1 MTPPSI
7 FLTGA
12 TGHLGVAIAH
22 ALLSKPDPPS
32 VRLLVRSADKLRT
45 LIAAEPALAPLERA
59 ELVVGDF
66 RDRATL
72 EKGTR
77 DTDVVIHNLHSHEY
91 WKGTQHIVDVNVGG
105 ARTLAEVA
113 VEAGVGHFIYIGS
126 YSIHDKTDGP
136 SEADLAPMAARGA
149 SSQAKYVVQ
158 KALEAASDEGN
169 RFRLDV
175 VSPSY
180 MMGPWQLDPTY
191 FGVLFHVPRFCR
203 LKWTLPGGVNLV
215 DVRDVAQAVVDCI
228 EKESPQKILAS
239 GDDMTF
245 QDMFRIMN
253 RVGGRPYDPKIIPPG
268 LLRAVPRLRFFGDFG
283 KYYFDRP
290 HFVDRPTELTRRF
303 SVEQTIADTVEF
315 AGKNRMFK
323 SRWHLLRWVAKRY
336 L

>member
-1 MTPPSI
+1 MTMPTI

-22 ALLSKPDPPS
+22 ALLSKPDPPT
-32 VRLLVRSADKLRT
+32 VRLLVRDAEKVRKLVAAD
-45 LIAAEPALAPLERA
+45 EALQPLARA
-59 ELVVGDF
+59 ELVIGDF

-77 DTDVVIHNLHSHEY
+77 GADVVVHNLHSHEY
-91 WKGTQHIVDVNVGG
+91 WKGTEHIVDVNVGG
-105 ARTLAEVA
+105 ARTLAETA
-113 VEAGVGHFIYIGS
+113 VDAGVGHFIYIGS
-126 YSIHDKTDGP
+126 YSVHFKDDGP
-136 SEADLAPMAARGA
+136 SEADLASMSARGA

-158 KALEAASDEGN
+158 KVLEAASEDGA

-203 LKWTLPGGVNLV
+203 LKWALPGGVNLV
-215 DVRDVAQAVVDCI
+215 DVRDVAQATVGCI
-228 EKESPQKILAS
+228 EAETPQKILAS
-239 GDDMTF
+239 GENMMF

-253 RVGGRPYDPKIIPPG
+253 RVGGRPYDPKMIPPR
-268 LLRAVPRLRFFGDFG
+268 LLRSIPRLRFFGDFG

-290 HFVDRPTELTRRF
+290 HFVDHPTELTRRF
-303 SVEQTIADTVEF
+303 TVEQTIADTIAF
-315 AGKNRMFK
+315 ADKNRMFK